1 MKNNIKL
8 GLLAVVLCVVTIF
21 SASCAPQAEPTPT
34 PDTSLG
40 DETVY
45 PENGAKKIVSQAR
58 KLYVSADDVKDVTLA
73 HYEGTPEIP
82 LIDVETAGKLLDQ
95 LSKITKFELE
105 ETDTTLTITR
115 VNGATCVIDF
125 VEDSIY
131 FEDFDRFIKYG
142 DNVTD
147 ILESTYLNS
156 KGESIY
162 FKITDYMSVAG
173 CPVDIDLAEKNI
185 PLDIYEGKKY
195 IPLQTFNDLLV
206 SPFSYN
212 YMFNSKDVFF
222 ISAEGIN
229 EALKAE
235 YYSVEPAERSEA
247 LIEYTVNE
255 LCLLL
260 DLSYGLQE
268 EHSIVDGFEKYLKKT
283 GLMDDF
289 RSTDPIVFSKALA
302 SLTYRYFG
310 DSHSGI
316 LELSPYMDSSKLS
329 WDDLKYHSSYNH
341 FWEYS
346 SKITSV
352 RDEVMTEGVKGY
364 EEVDNTAYITFDSFT
379 RSEIR
384 FEDYSEES
392 FNDQSDTLGLIIY
405 AHSMITRENSPIE
418 NVVVDLSCNTGGIG
432 DAAVYVVAWML
443 GYCDAH
449 IANPITKSYSTCSYA
464 VDVNL
469 DGVFDDKDSIA
480 DKNLYCLISP
490 ASFSCGNLVASMLKE
505 SNRVTL
511 IGETSGGGA
520 CAVHFASTPDGTLI
534 AFSSAIRLSTSANGS
549 YYGIDRGVDPH
560 HHLSKLESYFE
571 RESLTEYINSL
582 K

>member
-1 MKNNIKL
+1 MNNNFKIWL
-8 GLLAVVLCVVTIF
+8 MTAILCFVTIF
-21 SASCAPQAEPTPT
+21 SVSCTQQNPA
-34 PDTSLG
+34 PDTIVG
-40 DETVY
+40 DETAY
-45 PENGAKKIVSQAR
+45 PENGAQKIVSQVR
-58 KLYVSADDVKDVTLA
+58 KLYISAEDVKDLTFA
-73 HYEGTPEIP
+73 HYESTPEI
-82 LIDVETAGKLLDQ
+82 LLVDVETAANLLDQ
-95 LSKITKFELE
+95 LSKITKFEFK

-115 VNGATCVIDF
+115 VNGATCVLDF
-125 VEDSIY
+125 VEDSVY
-131 FEDFDRFIKYG
+131 FEDFDLFTKFA
-142 DNVTD
+142 DNVAD
-147 ILESTYLNS
+147 ILESTYFNS

-173 CPVDIDLAEKNI
+173 RPVDIDLAEKNI

-195 IPLQTFNDLLV
+195 IPLQTFNDLFV
-206 SPFSYN
+206 SPFAHN
-212 YMFNSKDVFF
+212 YLFNSKDVFF
-222 ISAEGIN
+222 VSGMELDD
-229 EALKAE
+229 ALSAE

-247 LIEYTVNE
+247 LVEYTVNE

-268 EHSIVDGFEKYLKKT
+268 EHSIVDGFEEYIKRA
-283 GLMDDF
+283 GLMDDL
-289 RSTDPIVFSKALA
+289 RSTDPIVFSMALA

-310 DSHSGI
+310 DLHSG
-316 LELSPYMDSSKLS
+316 LLVLSPYVDSSKLS
-329 WDDLKYHSSYNH
+329 WDDLKYHSSYKH
-341 FWEYS
+341 FQEYL

-352 RDEVMTEGVKGY
+352 RDAVMTEGVKGY
-364 EEVDNTAYITFDSFT
+364 EEVGNTAYITFDSFT
-379 RSEIR
+379 RSEMR

-418 NVVVDLSCNTGGIG
+418 NVVIDLSCNTGGNC
-432 DAAVYVVAWML
+432 DAGVYVVAWML

-490 ASFSCGNLVASMLKE
+490 ASFSCGNLVPAMLKE

-511 IGETSGGGA
+511 IGETSGGGGF
-520 CAVHFASTPDGTLI
+520 AVQLAYTAGGTLM
-534 AFSSAIRLSTSANGS
+534 AFSSPITLSTVINGS
-549 YYGIDRGVDPH
+549 YYGIDKGVDPH
-560 HHLSKLESYFE
+560 YYLSNLKNYFE